1 VAVSPPVDVAPVLL
15 SLLLQDQTQKA
26 TPDIKTSGPTQFFNM
41 RPFTQTE
48 VSRACGKMLFL
59 EIMNIIAMFS
69 SC

>member
-1 VAVSPPVDVAPVLL
+1 VDVAPVLL

-26 TPDIKTSGPTQFFNM
+26 TPETKTNGLTLFFNM

-48 VSRACGKMLFL
+48 ISRVCGKTLFL